1 MNKAISKMEKI
12 TTANSTDRNYYDLL
26 TIYNYRYLLQ
36 KKKESN
42 ELMQTLLSNMDNGER
57 DIELSLNTLSDEYL

>member
-1 MNKAISKMEKI
+1 MEKI

-42 ELMQTLLSNMDNGER
+42 ELMQTLLSKMENGER

>member
-1 MNKAISKMEKI
+1 MEKI

-42 ELMQTLLSNMDNGER
+42 EFMQTLLSNMDNGER